1 MLVRI
6 EYKEMYS
13 LAVAYFMTFCV
24 SLHQCSGCS
33 ETGGSHTQITST
45 LQRMLFFQVQAHH
58 YKKYAGLISKVCEE
72 RFTRNKAPI
81 SPDNNCC
88 WRVNEGN
95 ILCPGKRR
103 DIQDLVVSIPVILA
117 IEVGDESVG
126 LNRHLGS
133 ERQYW
138 DFPPTI
144 SPDSPNSAKKFGMI
158 YDLVGFTLVNIQG
171 THFTA
176 RYTSHNRKI
185 IYMYDSLVHKGYPLE
200 EQAASFQTHIVGHD
214 VELPEGFTI
223 WQAYYLLHSGLK
235 VQIKFFEIQT
245 KEYASK
251 YHLHFSEKTLDNL
264 PTLSYRH
271 EGQCEMPVKD
281 RTWIKN
287 PERAETTEYIPD
299 KPHTLS
305 DYQGFLDL
313 HGLRVGYMWV
323 GVRVRI
329 PVPATYKISPRTS
342 KTDGNWWRYG
352 QNGRKHHLAHI
363 SVISWSFWLIF
374 GGKTRRVAGKGPWG
388 RGTGTPKKPQG
399 YSRQSLHTLAP
410 AAADGP
416 ESEEETLPL
425 APLGDLAHA
434 SSQESLPSSEFDL
447 NCRCGATGDGN
458 VVYHQEDGEVMQCD
472 E

>member
-1 MLVRI
+1 MLVRL
-6 EYKEMYS
+6 EYREKYS

-45 LQRMLFFQVQAHH
+45 LQRMPFFQVQTHH

-72 RFTRNKAPI
+72 RFTGNKAPT

-95 ILCPGKRR
+95 ILCLGKRH

-126 LNRHLGS
+126 LNHYLGS

-158 YDLVGFTLVNIQG
+158 YDLVGFILINTQG

-176 RYTSHNRKI
+176 RYTSHNQKI
-185 IYMYDSLVHKGYPLE
+185 IYTYDSLAHKGYPIE

-214 VELPEGFTI
+214 IELPEGFAI
-223 WQAYYLLHSGLK
+223 WQAYYRLRSGLNAQK
-235 VQIKFFEIQT
+235 KFFEIRT

-264 PTLSYRH
+264 PTVSYSYK
-271 EGQCEMPVKD
+271 GQREMPAKD
-281 RTWIKN
+281 HTWIKH
-287 PERAETTEYIPD
+287 PERAETTEYISD
-299 KPHTLS
+299 KPHRL
-305 DYQGFLDL
+305 
-313 HGLRVGYMWV
+313 
-323 GVRVRI
+323 
-329 PVPATYKISPRTS
+329 
-342 KTDGNWWRYG
+342 
-352 QNGRKHHLAHI
+352 
-363 SVISWSFWLIF
+363 
-374 GGKTRRVAGKGPWG
+374 
-388 RGTGTPKKPQG
+388 TP
-399 YSRQSLHTLAP
+399 
-410 AAADGP
+410 ADGP
-416 ESEEETLPL
+416 ELEEETLPL
-425 APLGDLAHA
+425 APLGDRSLAHA
-434 SSQESLPSSEFDL
+434 GSQESLPDSEFNL

-458 VVYHQEDGEVMQCD
+458 VVYHQEDGEVVQCD
-472 E
+472 ECREWSHIACQQDGRASDLPKKKPFFCDTCDPSIIKEMLSGHSSSKR